1 MLVDDRS
8 EARLAGGGVYSFPF
22 FRGFPSPGSAPA
34 KGSAAKRFAAL
45 SHSPATSAMAA
56 GAMSFGVKSK
66 TLIG

>member
-1 MLVDDRS
+1 MDCNP
-8 EARLAGGGVYSFPF
+8 AGCFGAYYYC
-22 FRGFPSPGSAPA
+22 FRGFLSPGSAPA